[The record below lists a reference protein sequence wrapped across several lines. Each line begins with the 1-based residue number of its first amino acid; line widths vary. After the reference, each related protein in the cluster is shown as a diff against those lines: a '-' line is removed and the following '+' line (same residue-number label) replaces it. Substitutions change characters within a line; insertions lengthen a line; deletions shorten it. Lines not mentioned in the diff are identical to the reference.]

1 MILIKDTTKAFK
13 KKKQINFDKLTLR
26 YLYIHINNF

>member
-13 KKKQINFDKLTLR
+13 NKKQINFNKKMLG